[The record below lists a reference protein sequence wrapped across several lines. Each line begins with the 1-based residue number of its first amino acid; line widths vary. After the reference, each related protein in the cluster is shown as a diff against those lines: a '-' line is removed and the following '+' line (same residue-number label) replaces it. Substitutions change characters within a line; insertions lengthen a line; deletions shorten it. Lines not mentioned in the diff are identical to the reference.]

1 MNRLKSLGFII
12 VILATILVLI
22 VVRLTNKDLFK
33 KDASAAI
40 EASKDGRNLIT
51 GTDLLQ
57 SNEYLVVD
65 LNADE
70 TAKTR
75 NIQNTIHIPLENL
88 LDQSNQELFKV
99 TNSKIVLYSDDI
111 SDASKAWVILNQLG
125 FENLFI
131 FQQEGN
137 TEVFKYKFQPDTLAR
152 LE

>member
-12 VILATILVLI
+12 VILATILVLV
-22 VVRLTNKDLFK
+22 VVRLTNNDLFK
-33 KDASAAI
+33 KDASVAI

-51 GTDLLQ
+51 EAELIKL
-57 SNEYLVVD
+57 NEYLVVD
-65 LNADE
+65 LNAEE

-75 NIQNTIHIPLENL
+75 NIQKTIHIPLENL
-88 LDQSNQELFKV
+88 LDQANQKMFRA
-99 TNSKIVLYSDDI
+99 TNSKIVLYSDTI

-125 FENLFI
+125 FKNLFI